1 MVGERDVPR
10 LNAPKVL
17 GVVRISVFVTV
28 EGKGANLRDVQRVHK
43 EKLISARHMVE
54 GNAALGASWVQSL
67 AANVVFL
74 VISLLG
80 VNLDYVLPTVPWCK
94 THSVLQWRRYK
105 RTAVSMA
112 LKQLAASLHQ
122 LILWVV
128 GII

>member
-1 MVGERDVPR
+1 
-10 LNAPKVL
+10 
-17 GVVRISVFVTV
+17 
-28 EGKGANLRDVQRVHK
+28 
-43 EKLISARHMVE
+43 MVE
-54 GNAALGASWVQSL
+54 GNAALGTSWVQSL

-94 THSVLQWRRYK
+94 THSLLQWRRYK
-105 RTAVSMA
+105 QTAVSMA